1 MYTDAVIGCDAV
13 DVGPEWLRLKTQ
25 TGVVR
30 TIPWGAIRIAGMG
43 GNHDRQVAIAG
54 VTDRTQRFYKT
65 HDSLWVV
72 YADGGFAQVM
82 IEKSGPKRAEI
93 LAAFPQQ
100 LPAGWRGD
108 KFKATDLSKALMN
121 TTLRAAK
128 LPTLVTIMIVAM
140 TAMIL
145 LAIVVGYLG
154 NHRPQ

>member
-43 GNHDRQVAIAG
+43 GNHDGHVTIAG
-54 VTDRTQRFYKT
+54 VTDRTKPYYAT

-82 IEKSGPKRAEI
+82 IEKANPRRAAI
-93 LAAFPQQ
+93 LATFPQQ
-100 LPAGWRGD
+100 LPAGWRGE
-108 KFKATDLSKALMN
+108 KFKPTDLSKALIN
-121 TTLRAAK
+121 TTLRAAR
-128 LPTLVTIMIVAM
+128 LPTLLTIMIVAV

-145 LAIVVGYLG
+145 LAIVVGYVG